1 MINKRRNLM
10 IVLSSP
16 SGAGKTTI
24 CKELLKFDKKLK
36 MSISATTRQKRS
48 SEKEG
53 IDYFFF
59 SKKEFKNDIKNGKF
73 FEHAF
78 VFENY
83 YGTPKEF
90 VYKTL
95 ENGFDVIFDIDWQG
109 AKQLSKKVK
118 KELISFFILPPN
130 TEELLK
136 RLKKRN
142 EDSFDTV
149 KSRMSKAKSE
159 MSHWNEYDYVI
170 VNENLRKCV
179 NEILMIIE
187 VERKKRFRQPSLEKF
202 VKSLV
207 IE

>member
-1 MINKRRNLM
+1 MKNKRRNLM
-10 IVLSSP
+10 IVLTST

-24 CKELLKFDKKLK
+24 CKKLLKSDKKFK

-59 SKKEFKNDIKNGKF
+59 TKKKFKNDAKNGKF

-179 NEILMIIE
+179 NEILQIIE
-187 VERKKRFRQPSLEKF
+187 VERKKRFRQTSLEKF

>member
-1 MINKRRNLM
+1 M

-24 CKELLKFDKKLK
+24 CKELLKFDKKFK

-59 SKKEFKNDIKNGKF
+59 TKEEFMNDVKNEKF
-73 FEHAF
+73 FEHAY

-118 KELISFFILPPN
+118 KELVSFFILPPN

-142 EDSFDTV
+142 EDSFDIV

-170 VNENLRKCV
+170 VNENLRECV
-179 NEILMIIE
+179 DEILQIIE
-187 VERKKRFRQPSLEKF
+187 VERKKRFRQTSLEKF
-202 VKSLV
+202 VKGL
-207 IE
+207 IIK